1 MSYVSTPFIG
11 ATPRARSRR
20 VNRSRR
26 AIAAGRPYYFSRSE
40 PRTSTSGYV
49 GDCGGDSSNYCDG
62 LGFSLKPPK
71 SIRKAVKGVGT
82 FVKKHETALLV
93 GAGVVTAG
101 LLAPGAAALIARGA
115 LSAGGSIARAAA
127 AGGRAILKPVESLIT
142 KKASSLLP
150 PPLVGPPVPSA
161 SSGPWQNPDA
171 YNGVWDALY
180 ANVHKRQESAANDPE
195 FAAWAQWKASGVLPS
210 SAPTAPSQILP
221 MPTLTLPGQTGG
233 GPTTDY
239 SGGSSTGAPSYGGE
253 TPGSDQAV
261 DASAPAPKTSGM
273 NPAVIIGG
281 IAALALVGAT
291 FARSRSSRKR

>member
-1 MSYVSTPFIG
+1 MSYVSTPSIG
-11 ATPRARSRR
+11 AMPRARSRR

-26 AIAAGRPYYFSRSE
+26 AIAAGRPYYFSRPE

-62 LGFSLKPPK
+62 LGFSMKPPK
-71 SIRKAVKGVGT
+71 AIRKAVKSVGA

-93 GAGVVTAG
+93 GAGVATAG

-127 AGGRAILKPVESLIT
+127 AGGRAILKPAESLIT
-142 KKASSLLP
+142 KKISSILP
-150 PPLVGPPVPSA
+150 PPLIGPTVPST

-195 FAAWAQWKASGVLPS
+195 FAAWAQWKASGILPQS
-210 SAPTAPSQILP
+210 SATSIPP

-239 SGGSSTGAPSYGGE
+239 SGGSSTGAPSYGGD

-273 NPAVIIGG
+273 SPAVIIGG
-281 IAALALVGAT
+281 IATLALVGAVV
-291 FARSRSSRKR
+291 ARSRSSRKR